1 MSESISVEGGSATPE
16 QTSSAGDQEV
26 QDNDTT
32 ALHGADQTVSYS
44 THKRLLKEKK
54 VAMSE
59 LNELKDTLKMQE
71 MERFEKEGEYKEAFL
86 RTKAELE
93 ESRTTNKQLKE
104 THAWSELNDRIKNVA
119 VSQGLKSDAVDDFI
133 DLLNKQDLREI
144 ELVDYNPTEEDLQR
158 LVETKKKAK
167 SYMFRAKTSPVDDLA
182 PAAKLEQSK
191 PKKMTLTEMENEL
204 RRRNQQNQ

>member
-1 MSESISVEGGSATPE
+1 MSESISVESGSATPE

-26 QDNDTT
+26 KDNDTT

-54 VAMSE
+54 LAMSE
-59 LNELKDTLKMQE
+59 LNELKATLKMQE
-71 MERFEKEGEYKEAFL
+71 MERIEKEGEYKEAFL

-93 ESRTTNKQLKE
+93 ESRSVNKQLKE
-104 THAWSELNDRIKNVA
+104 THAWSALNDRIKNVA

-144 ELVDYNPTEEDLQR
+144 ELTDYDPTEEDLQR

-182 PAAKLEQSK
+182 PAAKLEKSK
-191 PKKMTLTEMENEL
+191 PKKMTLEEMENEL
-204 RRRNQQNQ
+204 RRRNQQN